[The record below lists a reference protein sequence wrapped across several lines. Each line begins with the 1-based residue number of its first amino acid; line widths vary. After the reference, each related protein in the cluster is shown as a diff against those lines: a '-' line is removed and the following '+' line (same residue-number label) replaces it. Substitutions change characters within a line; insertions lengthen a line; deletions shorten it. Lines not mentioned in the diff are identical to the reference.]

1 MRVIINAD
9 DLGATEAVNDAIL
22 ELMAR
27 KCVTSATLLANG
39 PAITKV
45 VRELV
50 HFPYCSFGIHLNIT
64 EYWPISSEKGLT
76 PILDKTGAFNGVL
89 NTNPKGIGKR
99 FSLLAAI
106 AREWSSQ
113 IESLLAQRIK
123 LSHFDSHHH
132 VHTLPVLFPVLKYLQ
147 RRFGIRKARISKN
160 IYRPCEQVSKAKS
173 TKKFIYNNLL
183 RYIDTTTTTSG
194 FTDFLTFFDNAKQN
208 NIQHETVEIMV
219 HPGQITEDIAEHE
232 LLSSPWKESIP
243 YEVELINYNQ
253 L

>member
-39 PAITKV
+39 PVINKA
-45 VRELV
+45 VRDSL

-64 EYWPISSEKGLT
+64 EYRPISSENGLK
-76 PILDKTGAFNGVL
+76 PILDKKGAFNGCV
-89 NTNPKGIGKR
+89 NNNPKGIEKR

-106 AREWSSQ
+106 TREWSSQ
-113 IESLLAQRIK
+113 IESLLAQGIK
-123 LSHFDSHHH
+123 ISHFDSHHH
-132 VHTLPVLFPVLKYLQ
+132 VHTLPALFPVLKYLQ
-147 RRFGIRKARISKN
+147 KRFGIKKVRISKN
-160 IYRPCEQVSKAKS
+160 IYMSCERVSRYKIIMKS
-173 TKKFIYNNLL
+173 VYNNLL
-183 RYIDTTTTTSG
+183 RNLYTTTTTSG
-194 FTDFLTFFDNAKQN
+194 FTDLVTFNDNAQQGI
-208 NIQHETVEIMV
+208 IQHDTVELMV